1 MYSLNSIFGKLFG
14 QSNATFTDSGVQSEY
29 EDFKS
34 TINSQIAQMK
44 RRPSFDGQTITV
56 EMGEEKII
64 TDTNGVL
71 SSYNSIDTVYEGVR
85 IRHTNGENTLSLYA
99 TDSASDRTIALTD
112 ADCRNLGMIKAES
125 ADHDTSIYFSFNSG
139 AQAQLFT
146 LHYNDP
152 VPMSLR
158 IKVEAFGRLELSKLD
173 TENNLI
179 NGSVFNVTG
188 PNGYNQDVTVT
199 NGKITVVEIE

>member
-1 MYSLNSIFGKLFG
+1 
-14 QSNATFTDSGVQSEY
+14 
-29 EDFKS
+29 
-34 TINSQIAQMK
+34 MK

-56 EMGEEKII
+56 DMGEEKII

-71 SSYNSIDTVYEGVR
+71 SAYNSIDTVYEGVR

-99 TDSASDRTIALTD
+99 TESATDGTKVLTD
-112 ADCRNLGMIKAES
+112 FDCKNLGMIKAES
-125 ADHDTSIYFSFNSG
+125 ADNDTSIYFSFNSG

-152 VPMSLR
+152 VPMSLK

-173 TENNLI
+173 TDGNLVD
-179 NGSVFNVTG
+179 GCLFNVTG

-199 NGKITVVEIE
+199 NGKITLENLKKGIYTVREKSVKNRLSS